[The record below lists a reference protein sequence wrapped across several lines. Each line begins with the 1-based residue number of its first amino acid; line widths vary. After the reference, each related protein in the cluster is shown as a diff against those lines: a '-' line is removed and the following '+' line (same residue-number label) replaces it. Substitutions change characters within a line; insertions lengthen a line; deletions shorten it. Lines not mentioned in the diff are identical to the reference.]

1 MARMAELQQLNPDAQ
16 YAADESFDWTDE
28 EKKGRAGLNVTTFEQ
43 RLRDV
48 EVTFSDSSVRKAFA
62 AGDLDW
68 VAKGAVTTPTS
79 QGRCATCQDYS
90 AAVSPMSPT

>member
-1 MARMAELQQLNPDAQ
+1 MAELQQLNPDAR
-16 YAADESFDWTDE
+16 YAADESFDRTDE
-28 EKKGRAGLNVTTFEQ
+28 EKGRTGLNVTTFEQ

-48 EVTFSDSSVRKAFA
+48 QVTFSDSSVRKAFA

-90 AAVSPMSPT
+90 AAVRPT